1 MMQKTLKVLQK
12 KASIIIV
19 SHSNIDMLNQKFD
32 AVIQLTVFFQLCIFI
47 FTKKINAPEDAYK
60 NFKLMREKCDLN
72 VDFTIVEFLKNSFQK
87 IIVFLNK
94 L

>member
-1 MMQKTLKVLQK
+1 
-12 KASIIIV
+12 
-19 SHSNIDMLNQKFD
+19 
-32 AVIQLTVFFQLCIFI
+32 
-47 FTKKINAPEDAYK
+47 
-60 NFKLMREKCDLN
+60 MREKCDLN